1 MDEVDQ
7 RQQSEIER
15 LKAKA
20 EVNAAVDAAQAEK
33 DDEHDRK
40 LNRALFVYAVVFGWL
55 GVLTLATGLSVFV
68 QNRVTIT
75 IEPREAAHA
84 R

>member
-1 MDEVDQ
+1 MDEVDAK
-7 RQQSEIER
+7 QQNEIER

-20 EVNAAVDAAQAEK
+20 EVNAAVDAAQSEK
-33 DDEHDRK
+33 DAEHDRK
-40 LNRALFVYAVVFGWL
+40 LNRALFVYAFVFGWL
-55 GVLTLATGLSVFV
+55 CVLTLATGLSVFV

-75 IEPREAAHA
+75 IEPREVTRA